1 MTTELRFLVDMG
13 IGQSVVEWL
22 NSKSHDALSVRNA
35 LNMKASDEM
44 IFEFAADQNRIVLT
58 CDLDFSDIMVASK
71 QNQPS
76 IIILRLEDE
85 TPANVI
91 ERLKKILPEVVEDL
105 KNGCIISV
113 NESRYRIR
121 KMPLE

>member
-1 MTTELRFLVDMG
+1 MASELRFLVDMG

-22 NSKSHDALSVRNA
+22 LVNSYDAVHVRVA
-35 LNMKASDEM
+35 LNKKASDES
-44 IFEFAADQNRIVLT
+44 IFAFASAQGLIVLT
-58 CDLDFSDIMVASK
+58 CDLDFSDIMIASK

-85 TPANVI
+85 TPMNII
-91 ERLKKILPEVVEDL
+91 ERLKKILPNAVHDL
-105 KNGCIISV
+105 KTGCIISI